1 MDKQRLQKLAG
12 IITENS
18 ISEYVHPSIP
28 SNVMKQRFK
37 YVGKTLELEPTENV
51 FNSLEDF
58 FAELRFSWDTSDAS
72 EVEKYINS
80 LSYENGKIVSN
91 LGGKKTVEL
100 MKQ

>member
-28 SNVMKQRFK
+28 YSILKQRFK
-37 YVGKTLELEPTENV
+37 YVGKTLEIDPTENV
-51 FNSLEDF
+51 FDSLEDF
-58 FAELRFSWDTSDAS
+58 FTEIQFSWDASES

>member
-37 YVGKTLELEPTENV
+37 YVGKTLEIDPTENV
-51 FNSLEDF
+51 FDSLEDF
-58 FAELRFSWDTSDAS
+58 FTEIQFSWDASES
-72 EVEKYINS
+72 EVENYINS

>member
-1 MDKQRLQKLAG
+1 MKMKKLLELSG
-12 IITENS
+12 IIKENS
-18 ISEYVHPSIP
+18 ISESIP

-58 FAELRFSWDTSDAS
+58 FAELRFSWDTSKS
-72 EVEKYINS
+72 EVEKYIKS

>member
-1 MDKQRLQKLAG
+1 MEYKMDKQRLQKLAG

-18 ISEYVHPSIP
+18 ISESIP

-37 YVGKTLELEPTENV
+37 YVGKTLELDPTENV

-58 FAELRFSWDTSDAS
+58 FAELRFSWDTSKS
-72 EVEKYINS
+72 EVEKYIKS

>member
-1 MDKQRLQKLAG
+1 MKMKKLLELSG
-12 IITENS
+12 IIKENS
-18 ISEYVHPSIP
+18 ISESIP

-37 YVGKTLELEPTENV
+37 YVGKKLELDPTENV

-58 FAELRFSWDTSDAS
+58 FAELRFSWDTSKS
-72 EVEKYINS
+72 EVEQYINS